1 MSGDGH
7 QDLSVSEDQEP
18 SVDGNLGYL
27 FPVEYQENVSN
38 LSSENLK
45 LKMELGRMF
54 ELLKAMEK
62 EPSNVE
68 LGDRLAQEIREKLAI
83 GRENDQLKDQ
93 VAVLERANK
102 ELEQAKKDLLEQLK
116 KKETEMEL
124 LQKQRENDD
133 DVRLQQENADLRER
147 LEDLQNESKEKSS
160 KIMMLESKL
169 KEKAAS
175 EVSNQ
180 SLNEEIQKL
189 KDANTALE
197 SEKHRIE
204 DESKEKSSKI
214 AMLES
219 KLKEKAASEASNQS
233 LNEEIQKLKDAN
245 AALESEKHRL
255 KDESKENA
263 EFKSK
268 LATLEGEIQR
278 LNDENQKM
286 LKENENNLEKIH
298 ELEAQIQEQKSSQAE
313 GIEKFDEVMNEKRRL
328 EEEKNDLA
336 SKLHELEEAM
346 GKHES
351 NDGVID
357 KLTEE
362 NEKLKETNEYL
373 TNENSGL
380 HAENQECHSKILEL
394 EKQLKEG
401 QDTAAQNAELR
412 AENERLALEN
422 QQLNTKNAEMKH
434 QIEGI
439 TDELDQLQQQFGEK
453 GTQDGQ
459 AELTRLKGENQL
471 LQERIDELNDTL
483 MRIQDDLDQL
493 LEAFDVET
501 AGDAVN
507 KLSLFLNE
515 SSKLRSEKEELMR
528 RQKELEDEIAEL
540 RAQLQ
545 DSLDKQAHELPD
557 VDDQGIQCDK
567 MKDSVDELSIK
578 DEASE
583 KQIAMLVQQK
593 TNLEYER
600 QEMVEALL
608 SAKAELEQVKVEQQA
623 RMSMTDKDN
632 TTSPGTPKKSKIP
645 TPSKERPS
653 PLSEKIA
660 KTESELDAIRKEK
673 DNCMKEIAQQETLID
688 LLASKLRNAIN
699 HTIKLEKKITS
710 FSKKACHILATQDAR
725 ISTLSNAHSKLMPTR
740 KCLSILQGL
749 ADAAWK
755 ESSELPP
762 NITRMNITT
771 LSSRL
776 LSRIN
781 QLNGSQSPNKAI
793 TAMNPRVVRLIQQ
806 VRSDFGSIAND
817 LRVEHEELM
826 SRISEA

>member
-1 MSGDGH
+1 MSGDGQ
-7 QDLSVSEDQEP
+7 QDVSVSEDQEP
-18 SVDGNLGYL
+18 SVDSNLGYL

-45 LKMELGRMF
+45 LKMELGRLF
-54 ELLKAMEK
+54 ELLKSMQK

-68 LGDRLAQEIREKLAI
+68 LSDRLAQEIREKLAI
-83 GRENDQLKDQ
+83 SRENEQLKDQ
-93 VAVLERANK
+93 VTVLERTNK
-102 ELEQAKKDLLEQLK
+102 ELEHAKKDLLAQLQ
-116 KKETEMEL
+116 KKETELEL

-133 DVRLQQENADLRER
+133 DVRLEKENTDLRER

-160 KIMMLESKL
+160 KIVMLESKL
-169 KEKAAS
+169 KE
-175 EVSNQ
+175 
-180 SLNEEIQKL
+180 
-189 KDANTALE
+189 
-197 SEKHRIE
+197 R
-204 DESKEKSSKI
+204 
-214 AMLES
+214 
-219 KLKEKAASEASNQS
+219 AASEASNQS
-233 LNEEIQKLKDAN
+233 LNEEIQKLKAAN
-245 AALESEKHRL
+245 EALESEKRRL
-255 KDESKENA
+255 EEESKENA
-263 EFKSK
+263 EVKSQ
-268 LATLEGEIQR
+268 LATLEAEIQR
-278 LNDENQKM
+278 LNDENQNM
-286 LKENENNLEKIH
+286 SKENEKNLEKIR

-313 GIEKFDEVMNEKRRL
+313 EMEKLAEAINDKKRL

-346 GKHES
+346 GKHET
-351 NDGVID
+351 NDDAMD

-380 HAENQECHSKILEL
+380 HAENKECHSKILEL

-401 QDTAAQNAELR
+401 QDKAAQDNAVEITELR

-422 QQLNTKNAEMKH
+422 QQLNTKNAEMKQ

-439 TDELDQLQQQFGEK
+439 TDELDQLKQ
-453 GTQDGQ
+453 QDGAKSAQDEQ
-459 AELTRLKGENQL
+459 AELNRVKGENQL

-483 MRIQDDLDQL
+483 MRLQDELDQL
-493 LEAFDVET
+493 LEAFDVEST
-501 AGDAVN
+501 SDAVK
-507 KLSLFLNE
+507 KLSLFLDE

-528 RQKELEDEIAEL
+528 RQKELEDELAEL
-540 RAQLQ
+540 RVQLQ
-545 DSLDKQAHELPD
+545 DSLDKQAQELPD
-557 VDDQGIQCDK
+557 VEDQGIQCDK

-583 KQIAMLVQQK
+583 KQIAMLMQQK

-608 SAKAELEQVKVEQQA
+608 SAKAELEQVKAEQEA
-623 RMSMTDKDN
+623 RMSITEKDN
-632 TTSPGTPKKSKIP
+632 TTSPGTPRKSKIP
-645 TPSKERPS
+645 TPVKERPS

-660 KTESELDAIRKEK
+660 KTESELDAVRKEK
-673 DNCMKEIAQQETLID
+673 DNLMREIAKQETLID
-688 LLASKLRNAIN
+688 LLASKLRDVVS
-699 HTIKLEKKITS
+699 HTMNLEKKITS
-710 FSKKACHILATQDAR
+710 FSQKACHTLATQNAR
-725 ISTLSNAHSKLMPTR
+725 ISNLSKAHSKLMLTR

-762 NITRMNITT
+762 NVTRLNIAA

-781 QLNGSQSPNKAI
+781 QLSDRASQSPNRAI
-793 TAMNPRVVRLIQQ
+793 PAMNPRVIRLIQQ
-806 VRSDFGSIAND
+806 VRSDFGSIANG

-826 SRISEA
+826 SRLLKPEETM